1 MTGTGA
7 KTTGPVLGPTFAK
20 FWTAATASAL
30 GSGLVTIAAPLYVA
44 SRTNDPVIVSAVSA
58 IIWVPWLLFT
68 LPGGILVDRV
78 DRRRLMIGLD
88 WARFVVMAALGVAIL
103 FGHAPLWLLFV
114 TLFLIHTGEVLFE
127 TASQAMIPAVVPK
140 DLLEKANGWLMGG
153 TITTKDMI
161 AGPLGAFLFVVA
173 VSIPFLVN
181 AGMYVI
187 SAVFITLV
195 PGVFRIAAGPAAV
208 DVTAG
213 AAAES
218 GTTGSA
224 LKQGL
229 VTARSDIAEAFR
241 FLMGQPILR
250 TMSLLIGVLNI
261 TLTAGGAVLVLL
273 AKERLHLGSV
283 GYGLLF
289 SSIAVGGVVGSA
301 FGDRIIKRV
310 TSTWTVRGG
319 LLVEAAMYLALAASG
334 NPYLAC
340 FALFLFGVHT
350 ALWYIVAGSLRHR
363 LTPPEMMGRV
373 SSLHLFIVFGGNAVG
388 ALLGGVLAKQF
399 GLTAPYWLGFAVAL
413 AVTAVTWRIFNRDA
427 MTKVSETANSGQ

>member
-1 MTGTGA
+1 M
-7 KTTGPVLGPTFAK
+7 
-20 FWTAATASAL
+20 
-30 GSGLVTIAAPLYVA
+30 YVA
-44 SRTNDPVIVSAVSA
+44 SQTNDPVIVSAASA
-58 IIWVPWLLFT
+58 VIWVPWLLFT

-88 WARFVVMAALGVAIL
+88 WARFAVMAALGVAIL

-114 TLFLIHTGEVLFE
+114 TLFLIHTGEVIFE

-161 AGPLGAFLFVVA
+161 AGPLGAALFVIA
-173 VSIPFLVN
+173 ASIPFLAN
-181 AGMYVI
+181 AGMYVV
-187 SAVFITLV
+187 SAIFITLV
-195 PGVFRIAAGPAAV
+195 PGVYRIASGPV
-208 DVTAG
+208 DPTAPTVG
-213 AAAES
+213 
-218 GTTGSA
+218 GG

-229 VTARSDIAEAFR
+229 ITARSDIAVAFR

-250 TMSLLIGVLNI
+250 TMSILIGVLNI

-273 AKERLHLGSV
+273 AKERLNLGSV

-289 SSIAVGGVVGSA
+289 SSIAVGGVLGSA
-301 FGDRIIKRV
+301 FGDRLIKRV
-310 TSTWTVRGG
+310 TATWTIRGG
-319 LLVEAAMYLALAASG
+319 LVVEAAMYLALAWSG
-334 NPYLAC
+334 NAWLAC

-388 ALLGGVLAKQF
+388 ALLGGILAKQF
-399 GLTAPYWLGFAVAL
+399 GITAPYWAGFAVAL
-413 AVTAVTWRIFNRDA
+413 AVTAVTWRVFNRAA
-427 MTKVSETANSGQ
+427 MAKVQETAANQAD